1 MKNIV
6 LSLLAITTI
15 GLAGNVS
22 GQTTM
27 SPLPSSFQSYINAGV
42 SPATGIPSVNI
53 PVYNLESSDAAFP
66 ISVSLSYHPYNAL
79 GYDPGS
85 EVGLGWT
92 LFKGGSVSKVVIGD
106 VDESKNITDITESEA
121 DVFFYSI
128 PGYSGKFNIHKST
141 TGSDL
146 VINNISGTK
155 LKIEYTRDLTSTKLI
170 INSFKITDDK
180 GYQYFFNDYNVGT
193 YSTNGGTK
201 NHKTGF
207 ELNQVK
213 DAGNH
218 EIVNFT
224 YDKKVKY
231 IGTSSTTLKYQ
242 YCKLRDIITSKGKIS
257 FTFDYESSE
266 DTSNLTMD
274 NDPYSVKNIVL
285 ADKQGRMIST
295 YELVYGRIET
305 NYTDSY
311 GDFIKKRSLTSI
323 KKMKKDLTLYEQT
336 SFEYRDNNNSPSE
349 PVPNQICS
357 SDGGAHN
364 HIKGVLKKITFP
376 TKGYIEYEF
385 EANELYVDKSTSDY
399 TSYNFIADPALQY
412 YGETIIPYNTNNS
425 VAYTFQ
431 VPGNSGTQYP
441 VYLENISERDGIITD
456 PDNPPPVF
464 TFNVKNSAGIVMTR
478 TNNTDC
484 STPNYKLYPGTYTI
498 NTNNPS
504 DYGVFKLYQ
513 IVSKPLPYPN
523 QVLELTGARIK
534 TIRSYDSDGTLVKT
548 KNYEY
553 NSFTNPLDGTG
564 FMYYADLVDPNALS
578 TSSFILYKNVKE
590 TEVSG
595 TQNNGSV
602 RYSFKIPEDYKDTMG
617 NYLFFNLTSQAL
629 MEKKEVL
636 NSSGQ
641 LQEKTEYEYTISEIP
656 GASGHALTS
665 NYSYIPGFVQYT
677 KETSTEK
684 YGSSNQ
690 VTTNEVTISPTNFQ
704 QVSSKL
710 TTHNGDT
717 QETST
722 KYALD
727 VADTRLINANMIS
740 VPLETVTKDNG
751 NILATSKTLFGDTN
765 HFYPTSVIVTDLAQN
780 PETQMTFDVYDDKG
794 NLVQSTDKAGNS
806 VTTIWGY
813 YQTLPIAQI
822 TGAKYSDIASVSTI
836 AAAIAASNADAD
848 NPANE
853 ATLLTALENLRLD
866 SALQQYPVS
875 VSAYDPLVGV
885 THTVSSNGIKQSYE
899 YDTAGRLFRVK
910 NASGQIIKENQ
921 YNYKP

>member
-1 MKNIV
+1 M
-6 LSLLAITTI
+6 
-15 GLAGNVS
+15 
-22 GQTTM
+22 
-27 SPLPSSFQSYINAGV
+27 
-42 SPATGIPSVNI
+42 
-53 PVYNLESSDAAFP
+53 
-66 ISVSLSYHPYNAL
+66 
-79 GYDPGS
+79 
-85 EVGLGWT
+85 
-92 LFKGGSVSKVVIGD
+92 
-106 VDESKNITDITESEA
+106 
-121 DVFFYSI
+121 
-128 PGYSGKFNIHKST
+128 
-141 TGSDL
+141 
-146 VINNISGTK
+146 
-155 LKIEYTRDLTSTKLI
+155 TSTKLL

-180 GYQYFFNDYNVGT
+180 GYQYFFNDYNIGT
-193 YSTNGGTK
+193 YSTSGGTK
-201 NHKTGF
+201 NYKTGF

-231 IGTSSTTLKYQ
+231 IGTSTTLKYQ
-242 YCKLRDIITSKGKIS
+242 YCKLQDIITSKGKIT
-257 FTFDYESSE
+257 FTFDYEPSE
-266 DTSNLTMD
+266 DTSNLTLK

-285 ADKQGRMIST
+285 ADKQGTIISK
-295 YELVYGRIET
+295 YEFSYGNVET
-305 NYTDSY
+305 NYTNSY
-311 GDFIKKRSLTSI
+311 GSYIAKRSLTLL
-323 KKMKKDLTLYEQT
+323 KKLNKDLTLHEQT
-336 SFEYRDNNNSPSE
+336 GFEYRNNWNSPSD

-357 SDGGAHN
+357 SDGGVHN

-376 TKGYIEYEF
+376 TKGYVEYEF
-385 EANELYVDKSTSDY
+385 EANELYANRSTTNY
-399 TSYNFIADPALQY
+399 TGYNYIIDPTLQY
-412 YGETIIPYNTNNS
+412 YGETIISYNTNNS
-425 VAYTFQ
+425 VTYTFQ
-431 VPGNSGTQYP
+431 VPGNSGKQYP
-441 VYLENISERDGIITD
+441 VYLENLSERDGIITD

-464 TFNVKNSAGIVMTR
+464 TFNVKNAAGTVMTR

-504 DYGVFKLYQ
+504 DYGTFKLYQ
-513 IVSKPLPYPN
+513 IVSKPLPYSDK
-523 QVLELTGARIK
+523 VLELTGARIK

-553 NSFTNPLDGTG
+553 NSFTNPLEGTG

-595 TQNNGSV
+595 TQNNGSIQ
-602 RYSFKIPEDYKDTMG
+602 YSFKIPDDYKDAMG

-641 LQEKTEYEYTISEIP
+641 LQEKTEYEYTIGEIP
-656 GASGHALTS
+656 GASGHALS
-665 NYSYIPGFVQYT
+665 SFYSYIPGFVQYT
-677 KETSTEK
+677 KETNTIK
-684 YGSSNQ
+684 YGASSQ
-690 VTTNEVTISPTNFQ
+690 ITSNEVTISPTNFQ
-704 QVSSKL
+704 QISSKL
-710 TTHNGDT
+710 TMHNGDI

-727 VADTRLINANMIS
+727 LADTRLINANMIS

-751 NILATSKTLFGDTN
+751 SILATSKTLFGDAN
-765 HFYPTSVIVTDLAQN
+765 HFYPTSVIITDLAQN

-822 TGAKYSDIASVSTI
+822 TGAKYSNIASVATI

-853 ATLLTALENLRLD
+853 STLLTALENLRLD
-866 SALQQYPVS
+866 PALQQYPITVYS
-875 VSAYDPLVGV
+875 YDPLVGV
-885 THTVSSNGIKQSYE
+885 TNTVSSNGIKQSYE

-910 NASGQIIKENQ
+910 NASGQVIKENQ

>member
-1 MKNIV
+1 MKKNKL

-15 GLAGNVS
+15 GAAGKMS
-22 GQTTM
+22 GQTIT

-53 PVYNLESSDAAFP
+53 PIYNLESSDAGFP
-66 ISVSLSYHPYNAL
+66 ISLSLSYHPYNAL
-79 GYDPGS
+79 GNDPGS

-92 LFKGGSVSKVVIGD
+92 LFKGGSISKVVIGD
-106 VDESKNITDITESEA
+106 VDESKNISDITESEA

-128 PGYSGKFNIHKST
+128 PGYSGKFNIHKSD
-141 TGSDL
+141 TGNGL

-155 LKIEYTRDLTSTKLI
+155 LKIEYTRDVTSTKLI

-180 GYQYFFNDYNVGT
+180 GYQYFFNDYNIGT
-193 YSTNGGTK
+193 YSTNAGTK
-201 NHKTGF
+201 NYKTGF

-231 IGTSSTTLKYQ
+231 IGTSTTLKYQ
-242 YCKLRDIITSKGKIS
+242 YCKVKDIITSKGKIT
-257 FTFDYESSE
+257 FTFDYEPSE
-266 DTSNLTMD
+266 DTSNLALE

-295 YELVYGRIET
+295 YEWVYGRVET
-305 NYTDSY
+305 NYTNSY
-311 GDFIKKRSLTSI
+311 GSFITKRSLTSI
-323 KKMKKDLTLYEQT
+323 KKLNKDLTLHEQT
-336 SFEYRDNNNSPSE
+336 SFEYRDNWNSPSD

-364 HIKGVLKKITFP
+364 YIRGVLKKITFP

-385 EANELYVDKSTSDY
+385 EANELYADRSTEDY
-399 TSYNFIADPALQY
+399 TGYNYIADPTLQY
-412 YGETIIPYNTNNS
+412 YGETIIPYNTGNS
-425 VAYTFQ
+425 LTYTFQ

-441 VYLENISERDGIITD
+441 VYLENISNHDGIITD
-456 PDNPPPVF
+456 PNNLPPVF
-464 TFNVKNSAGIVMTR
+464 TFTVKNSAGTVMTR
-478 TNNTDC
+478 TKNTDC

-498 NTNNPS
+498 NTNNAP
-504 DYGVFKLYQ
+504 DDGIFKLYQ

-534 TIRSYDSDGTLVKT
+534 TIRSYDADGTLVKT
-548 KNYEY
+548 KKYEY
-553 NSFTNPLDGTG
+553 NSFTDPLNGTG

-595 TQNNGSV
+595 TQNNGSI
-602 RYSFKIPEDYKDTMG
+602 RYSFTIPEDYKNAMG

-641 LQEKTEYEYTISEIP
+641 LQEKTEYQYTLGEIP
-656 GASGHALTS
+656 GASGHALSS

-677 KETSTEK
+677 KETNTVK
-684 YGSSNQ
+684 YGASSQ
-690 VTTNEVTISPTNFQ
+690 VTSNEVTISPDNFQ
-704 QVSSKL
+704 PISSKL
-710 TTHNGDT
+710 TTHNGDI

-727 VADTRLINANMIS
+727 VADARLINANMIS

-751 NILATSKTLFGDTN
+751 SILATSKTIFGDAS

-794 NLVQSTDKAGNS
+794 NLVQATDKAGNS

-822 TGAKYSDIASVSTI
+822 TGAKYSSIASVSTI

-853 ATLLTALENLRLD
+853 AALLTALENLRLD
-866 SALQQYPVS
+866 PALQQYPVT
-875 VSAYDPLVGV
+875 VYAYDPLVGV

-910 NASGQIIKENQ
+910 NAGGQVIKENQ
-921 YNYKP
+921 YHYKP